1 MKLLPKKSSCSI
13 IIRAFNEEDHI
24 GRLLT
29 GIMEQTLKEVE
40 IIVVDSGSTDATLA
54 IASRFPTKI
63 LSISPED
70 FTFGRSLN
78 LGCSEANGGILVF
91 ASAHVYPQY
100 TDWLE
105 CLLEPFQDE
114 TIGLVYG
121 KQRGDGGTRYS
132 ETQQFIRMYPD
143 ASIRPQKH
151 PLCNNANAAIR
162 RSLWEQRRYD
172 ETLSGLEDL
181 DWATWLLSQGR
192 YLAYS
197 AEASVVHVHNE
208 SPQQVLNR
216 YKREAI
222 ALARIRPDES
232 FGFHNFI
239 TLYFLN
245 IVHDLRSAIA
255 DRRFFEVIMS
265 VLWFRWMQF
274 LGTYLGFR
282 QKGPVTDEV
291 IRAYY
296 YPAPA
301 RPSRM
306 AGERT
311 VDPIDYA
318 KASGQVSKVDRHDL
332 SS

>member
-1 MKLLPKKSSCSI
+1 MKRKPACSI
-13 IIRAFNEEDHI
+13 IIRAYNEEDHI

-29 GIMEQTLKEVE
+29 GIMEQTINEVE

-54 IASRFPTKI
+54 IASRFRTNI
-63 LSISPED
+63 ISIAPDE

-78 LGCSEANGGILVF
+78 LGCSEAGAPILVF

-100 TDWLE
+100 PDWLE
-105 CLLEPFQDE
+105 RMLEPFQDE

-132 ETQQFIRMYPD
+132 EHQQFTRMYPD
-143 ASIRPQKH
+143 ASIHPQKH

-162 RSLWEQRRYD
+162 RSLWEQRPYD
-172 ETLSGLEDL
+172 ESLSGLEDL

-197 AEASVVHVHNE
+197 AEAAVVHVHNE

-222 ALARIRPDES
+222 ALAHIRPEDK
-232 FGFHNFI
+232 FGFSDFMI
-239 TLYFLN
+239 LYFSN
-245 IVHDLRSAIA
+245 MIHDLRRAIA
-255 DRRFFEVIMS
+255 DRRLLEVFGS

-282 QKGPVTDEV
+282 HAGPVTDEV
-291 IRAYY
+291 IRAFY
-296 YPAPA
+296 YPEQ
-301 RPSRM
+301 RGSSSTS
-306 AGERT
+306 GERM

-318 KASGQVSKVDRHDL
+318 KASRESGKVEHHDN